1 MRAPRRLLWLID
13 SLTVGGAERLAATFA
28 RRHDA
33 ARFDL
38 RVVCLKVIDGNPL
51 ARELEEAGVRV
62 ETLGARN
69 LRDAR
74 AFRRLVR
81 LIRDEG
87 IDLIHAHLTYA
98 EVWGRLAGWLT
109 RRPAVS
115 TVHVLRYTNP
125 NDPAAG
131 RDRAVE
137 ALAGFVR
144 RRFGGAVVAVSEA
157 LRRKLIEG
165 GLPRER
171 VVTVRNGIELD
182 GFRPA
187 EGFPRAARRA
197 EFGIPA
203 DAPVAVTLAVLREGK
218 GHDLLVEAARRVLA
232 RMPEA
237 HFLVVGGGPLE
248 NELRRRVE
256 EEGLGGN
263 VHLTGMRADAAEMLA
278 LADVFVLPSS
288 QFDALPTAVME
299 ASASGLP
306 VVAVASGGA
315 AELVVDGETGLIVP
329 AADPEALAGAMFR
342 LLSDPARARALG
354 GRGRARAESE
364 FGADV
369 WVGRLQ
375 SLYESLSEGAEP
387 RAASSGETSS
397 EVSPPA
403 AGRRAPRVAV
413 VEFLGRGG
421 MIHYAYQL
429 CRGLAGAGVEAELI
443 TDRDYELEGLPH
455 DFKVRRLFRLWNP
468 RPEGGVAWSNSPAAR
483 AGRLARRALRAGA
496 YYREWWRLVRL
507 VRRERPDVVQF
518 GEIRFATDLLP
529 LLALRATG
537 VRLADVCHNVAPFDV
552 SAASE
557 KITKESGFYRAVFRR
572 VYSCFDAVFVHSE
585 VNRREF
591 VRLYGGAAGRVHVI
605 PHGNEGMFTGGA
617 GEAEGTLARE
627 PGLTRGAPTALF
639 FGTLTKYKG
648 VEYLIDAFA
657 EVRRRLPGARLVVA
671 GFPNPDVDVAELRAR
686 VERLG
691 LTDAVKFDLRYVPV
705 EEVAGLFAAS
715 DVVVFPYLMI
725 YQSGALQVAY
735 SFAKPVV
742 ATDVGGLSEAVAHGE
757 TGLLVPP
764 RDAAALGEAVAA
776 LLSDPARARAMG
788 ERGRELSETAYSW
801 DGIAREVKSVYASLG
816 RGGGGPARAGAV
828 GEPGG
833 GEL

>member
-1 MRAPRRLLWLID
+1 
-13 SLTVGGAERLAATFA
+13 VGGAERLAATFA
-28 RRHDA
+28 RRHDS

-38 RVVCLKVIDGNPL
+38 RVVCLKVLDGNPL

-74 AFRRLVR
+74 AFRRLVG

-87 IDLIHAHLTYA
+87 IDVIHAHLTYA

-125 NDPAAG
+125 NDPGG

-137 ALAGFVR
+137 ALAGFIR
-144 RRFGGAVVAVSEA
+144 RRFGGPVVAVSEA
-157 LRRKLIEG
+157 LRRRLVEG
-165 GLPRER
+165 GLPQGR

-187 EGFPRAARRA
+187 EEFPRAERRA

-203 DAPVAVTLAVLREGK
+203 HAPVAVTLAVLREGK
-218 GHDLLVEAARRVLA
+218 GHDLLIEAARRVLA
-232 RMPEA
+232 RLPEA
-237 HFLVVGGGPLE
+237 HFLLVGGGPLE
-248 NELRRRVE
+248 GELRGRVE
-256 EEGLGGN
+256 AEGLGGN

-315 AELVVDGETGLIVP
+315 AELIVDQETGLIVP
-329 AADPEALAGAMFR
+329 EPDAEALAGAMFD
-342 LLSDPARARALG
+342 LLSDPARAREMGA
-354 GRGRARAESE
+354 RGRAHAGEE

-375 SLYESLSEGAEP
+375 SLYESLSEGASARGTPYEE
-387 RAASSGETSS
+387 SSS
-397 EVSPPA
+397 EVSPSA

-429 CRGLAGAGVEAELI
+429 CRGLAGAGAEVELI

-483 AGRLARRALRAGA
+483 ARRLARRALRAAA

-537 VRLADVCHNVAPFDV
+537 VRLSDVCHNVAPFDV

-591 VRLYGGAAGRVHVI
+591 VRLYGGAPGRVHVI
-605 PHGNEGMFTGGA
+605 PHGNEGMFVGGEVDG
-617 GEAEGTLARE
+617 GEGGTLARE
-627 PGLTRGAPTALF
+627 LGLKGGAPTALF

-657 EVRRRLPGARLVVA
+657 VVRRRLPDAQLVVA
-671 GFPNPDVDVAELRAR
+671 GFPNPDVDVGALRERAG
-686 VERLG
+686 RLG
-691 LTDAVKFDLRYVPV
+691 LTDAVKFYLRYVPV

-742 ATDVGGLSEAVAHGE
+742 ATDVGGLSEAVVHGE

-764 RDAAALGEAVAA
+764 RDAEALGEAVAA
-776 LLSDPARARAMG
+776 LLSDPVRARAMG
-788 ERGRELSETAYSW
+788 GRGRELSETEYSW
-801 DGIAREVKSVYASLG
+801 DGIAREVKAVYASLC
-816 RGGGGPARAGAV
+816 AGSVGAAEAAAV
-828 GEPGG
+828 VGPGG
-833 GEL
+833 GE

>member
-1 MRAPRRLLWLID
+1 M
-13 SLTVGGAERLAATFA
+13 GGAERLAATFA

-33 ARFDL
+33 ARFEL

-51 ARELEEAGVRV
+51 ARELEAAGVSV

-69 LRDAR
+69 LRDPA

-87 IDLIHAHLTYA
+87 IDVIHAHLTYA
-98 EVWGRLAGWLT
+98 EVWGRMAGWLT
-109 RRPAVS
+109 RRPVVS

-125 NDPAAG
+125 NDPGG

-137 ALAGFVR
+137 SLAGFVR
-144 RRFGGAVVAVSEA
+144 RHFGGAVVAVSDA
-157 LRRKLIEG
+157 LRRRLIDG
-165 GLPRER
+165 GLPAGR
-171 VVTVRNGIELD
+171 VVTVRNGIELGD
-182 GFRPA
+182 FVVA
-187 EGFPRAARRA
+187 EDFPRASRRA

-232 RMPEA
+232 RLPEA

-248 NELRRRVE
+248 GELRRRVE

-263 VHLTGMRADAAEMLA
+263 VHLTGMRGDAAEMLA
-278 LADVFVLPSS
+278 LGDVFVLPSS

-306 VVAVASGGA
+306 VVAVARGGA
-315 AELVVDGETGLIVP
+315 AELVVNNETGLIVP
-329 AADPEALAGAMFR
+329 TPDADALADSMFE
-342 LLSDPARARALG
+342 LLSDPARARAMG
-354 GRGRARAESE
+354 ERGRAWARAE

-375 SLYESLSEGAEP
+375 SLYESVAGDAPP
-387 RAASSGETSS
+387 RGASSASS
-397 EVSPPA
+397 VEESPA
-403 AGRRAPRVAV
+403 AGRRALRVAV

-429 CRGLAGAGVEAELI
+429 SRALARSGVEVELI
-443 TDRDYELEGLPH
+443 TDRDYELEALPH
-455 DFKVRRLFRLWNP
+455 EFRVRRLFRLWNP

-483 AGRLARRALRAGA
+483 LGRLMRRAGRAAA

-518 GEIRFATDLLP
+518 GEIRFATDLVP
-529 LLALRATG
+529 LLALRASG
-537 VRLADVCHNVAPFDV
+537 VALADVCHNIAPFDV
-552 SAASE
+552 SADSS
-557 KITKESGFYRAVFRR
+557 KITKESRLYRALFRR
-572 VYSCFDAVFVHSE
+572 IYSCFDAVFVHSE

-591 VRLYGGAAGRVHVI
+591 VRLYGGPPERIHVI
-605 PHGNEGMFTGGA
+605 PHGNEGMFLAGGEGA
-617 GEAEGTLARE
+617 AEGGGLARE
-627 PGLTRGAPTALF
+627 LGLKAGAPTALF

-648 VEYLIDAFA
+648 LEYLLDAFA
-657 EVRRRLPGARLVVA
+657 EVRRRLPEAQLVVA
-671 GFPNPDVDVAELRAR
+671 GFPNPDVDTEALRAR
-686 VERLG
+686 VEKAG
-691 LTDAVKFDLRYVPV
+691 IADAVKFYLRYVPV

-742 ATDVGGLSEAVAHGE
+742 ATDVGGLSEAVVDGE

-764 RDAAALGEAVAA
+764 RDAGALAEALVA
-776 LLSDPARARAMG
+776 LLGDPERARRMG
-788 ERGRELSETAYSW
+788 GRGRELSETEYSW
-801 DGIAREVKSVYASLG
+801 GRIARSVRHVYAEVT
-816 RGGGGPARAGAV
+816 R
-828 GEPGG
+828 GEPRKA
-833 GEL
+833 LAPDRL